1 MIGLGSDKKI
11 AMQFSENEGR
21 VKGRLK
27 LFRKFIRFGVAT
39 CPLVL
44 YYISMTITLIALRLL
59 LNALMSAFGSIDGPI
74 NLGYQLWVVGRS
86 YV

>member
-1 MIGLGSDKKI
+1 MKLRKD

-59 LNALMSAFGSIDGPI
+59 LNALMSAFGSTDGPI

>member
-1 MIGLGSDKKI
+1 MILLLHDILIPGLFEHEIKKI

-44 YYISMTITLIALRLL
+44 YYISMTSTLIPLRLF

-74 NLGYQLWVVGRS
+74 NLG
-86 YV
+86 